1 MIKKLSII
9 TFLSVGALYF
19 AQDASVIKNTAEI
32 YSSSNYGGTAKF
44 NSMAGSM
51 GALGG
56 DLSVIAVNPA
66 ATGVFI
72 TSDISGTLSVQNN
85 KNESTLFGKSFQS
98 DYSKTNLGQI
108 GAVISFDTDRNS
120 PWKFVNL
127 AFNYN
132 SKNIDDYVQTPAANT
147 IQESVTYTD
156 SSNNSVTDNLL
167 YNGHAYDRL
176 GTASNMS
183 IALGGNYDNK
193 FYLGGAVNIK
203 NADIQ
208 QADFFQL
215 KMQNLGETAYYNK
228 QYTPYNEV
236 SNGISASVGVI
247 GKVNNNFRI
256 GAAIETPTIWNIERS
271 YTEYGLNSSNIWVSE
286 VFDESRRL
294 TTPMKAT
301 LSGALV
307 ASKNFAVNIDYTLG
321 VTKPKYSDPGPL
333 PNGDESPEHQL
344 NSYFSS
350 DYKNTSDLRI
360 GAEYRMAGFR
370 LRGGYGIEANPF
382 DASSLKSFN
391 STGNSG
397 ANSYSSLFLGKRQ
410 TLAGGLGY
418 DFKSFYVDAGVQN
431 ITATYDNPFFGG
443 EYAVTAY
450 NGFSVING
458 DGVDNSTSIV
468 SEVKNTKTNFFVTVG
483 WKF

>member
-307 ASKNFAVNIDYTLG
+307 ANKNFALNVDYTLG
-321 VTKPKYSDPGPL
+321 LTKPKYKVE
-333 PNGDESPEHQL
+333 GDAETQL
-344 NSYFSS
+344 NNYFSS
-350 DYKNTSDLRI
+350 SAYENVSELKV
-360 GAEYRMAGFR
+360 GGEYRMNAFR
-370 LRGGYGIEANPF
+370 LRGGYGIEKNPF
-382 DASSLKSFN
+382 SAQSLQSFN
-391 STGNSG
+391 SSG
-397 ANSYSSLFLGKRQ
+397 GSVNTTLNNPFLGKRE
-410 TLAGGLGY
+410 TLAGGIGY
-418 DFKSFYVDAGVQN
+418 DFKSFYIDAGVQN
-431 ITATYDNPFFGG
+431 VKSTYDNPFFGG
-443 EYAVTAY
+443 KYAVTA
-450 NGFSVING
+450 NNAFSVTDG
-458 DGVDNSTSIV
+458 DGVDNATSIV
-468 SEVKNTKTNFFVTVG
+468 SEVKNTKTNFFLTLG